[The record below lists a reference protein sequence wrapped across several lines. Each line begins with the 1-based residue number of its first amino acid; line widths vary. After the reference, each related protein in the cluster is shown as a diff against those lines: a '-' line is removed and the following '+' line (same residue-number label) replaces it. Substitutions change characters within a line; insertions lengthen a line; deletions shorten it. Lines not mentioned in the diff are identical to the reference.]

1 LIATTR
7 RRRRRR
13 RRSQT
18 MPQPDPHKPVELE
31 DGTYRDSDSEE
42 QTIRM

>member
-1 LIATTR
+1 LIATT

-18 MPQPDPHKPVELE
+18 MPQPDPHKLVELE